1 MEDHNARIAKSLL
14 SLDEEQLKALQR
26 RFTESKPSHA
36 KQYLTLDEFVEA
48 ILELLGEDKVHRLG
62 QDLLIASLA
71 RFFEQIDYDGNGKL
85 EWDEFCTAVIAAG
98 LVASKAEQ
106 NLSAEE
112 GYEEISLITPRKFG
126 GEPVEMFWDAD
137 ISMLLC
143 VAMDFIFA
151 LDSDIV
157 ETWRIQ
163 PIEKS
168 MEHDF
173 CVCACVIAEVVNSAG
188 AFVAVGMSNRKVL
201 LYDVTAFDDG
211 TGEMSSRPH
220 CIGALDV
227 AFVPG
232 CMSFCKDARSLFIGS
247 SEPSRNGA
255 TVCALQL
262 GFVNRK
268 GPDMPAKVTI
278 VDRHPFHLHDHGST
292 LSSTILT
299 PLHRP
304 VITAAT
310 DGNIF
315 TIDPLRRKSFKKMR
329 VHDSVKRLAYVG
341 DGIFASV
348 GYTKR
353 VYFWSVDADPTPV
366 MMLKINSV
374 PMDICVL
381 PRHQIVVVDD
391 RGECFRYGFE
401 TLSGRSSLIE
411 KFHLEGHYDRPR
423 RDGCPAFSA
432 VATIGATLVA
442 VTATN
447 GYMFHLLAPMLIW
460 RKGARGLSCFLF
472 NPLFFEVALAEGN
485 CVLAIS
491 AISGKKEREFKALD
505 GIAANAEIT
514 AMALSNN
521 CRNIIISHENKFTEY
536 IWLSMQPIRECQNVH
551 RRDISALYVMSSE
564 RIVVTG
570 GWDRRIAFFD
580 ERDTTSDLPLKCLR
594 EIRGAHQVD
603 VTAIAISEE
612 LYMLASG
619 SADGEITTWYF
630 EAASVCDE
638 ICGPAGTNRA
648 GAEITA
654 LTFVEPYD
662 LLVSCDASGMI
673 SSWRINMEK
682 GPSNPGHLLATHR
695 LRGEQSITCAG
706 LCSTEKYLY
715 YGCSDGHVGLLDC
728 SFAVTQTRIGRRHR
742 KINPRKRL
750 INRVYKKRRDVSIN
764 VRRELAGEHLDDQ
777 VWEADSGR
785 QQRCLRHLRW
795 WRGHR
800 DAVRQLEVVEDHALH
815 FKDSISCVVITS
827 CRFKIRVWNST
838 GDLVGRLP
846 FTSEDMAQLATGS
859 STWGLPFDESK
870 REEHELEKAENVA
883 AKIAHAKEK
892 RKADEAVSKN
902 GRRSLIQL
910 QMKQFASRVQ
920 RIQGGVALLSGVE
933 KYGDMLRQRALRQ
946 VVEKSTWKFSNSQ
959 EGEHR
964 RLTMRRFEE
973 ELQSSADRNANVINL
988 DSSTRQSRII
998 SERKRITALLEK
1010 ADKQYCSPSKEDP
1023 VSDKF
1028 RHAKHFLPNLFSEMS
1043 RASVRRCKIE
1053 QLGPDHE
1060 LKDAVLARLKR
1071 QQDRDRRMKAR
1082 KAKAARRRKEKLQKL
1097 SSKSRS
1103 ASTSH
1108 VESVGEGVKRGERHR
1123 RRMKPRQSQSLSL
1136 LLPDI
1141 IVES

>member
-1 MEDHNARIAKSLL
+1 
-14 SLDEEQLKALQR
+14 
-26 RFTESKPSHA
+26 
-36 KQYLTLDEFVEA
+36 
-48 ILELLGEDKVHRLG
+48 
-62 QDLLIASLA
+62 
-71 RFFEQIDYDGNGKL
+71 
-85 EWDEFCTAVIAAG
+85 
-98 LVASKAEQ
+98 
-106 NLSAEE
+106 
-112 GYEEISLITPRKFG
+112 
-126 GEPVEMFWDAD
+126 
-137 ISMLLC
+137 
-143 VAMDFIFA
+143 
-151 LDSDIV
+151 
-157 ETWRIQ
+157 
-163 PIEKS
+163 

-173 CVCACVIAEVVNSAG
+173 CVCACVIAEGVNSAG
-188 AFVAVGMSNRKVL
+188 AFVALGMSNRKVL

-262 GFVNRK
+262 GFLSRK
-268 GPDMPAKVTI
+268 GPDMPAKVAI
-278 VDRHPFHLHDHGST
+278 VDRYPFHLHDPGST

-423 RDGCPAFSA
+423 RDGCPALSA

-638 ICGPAGTNRA
+638 ICGPTGTNRA

-662 LLVSCDASGMI
+662 LLLSCFEGS
-673 SSWRINMEK
+673 K
-682 GPSNPGHLLATHR
+682 
-695 LRGEQSITCAG
+695 
-706 LCSTEKYLY
+706 
-715 YGCSDGHVGLLDC
+715 
-728 SFAVTQTRIGRRHR
+728 TRIGRRHR

-777 VWEADSGR
+777 VLEADSGR

-800 DAVRQLEVVEDHALH
+800 DTVRQLEVVEDHALH

-892 RKADEAVSKN
+892 RKADEAASKN
-902 GRRSLIQL
+902 GRRSLIQV

-933 KYGDMLRQRALRQ
+933 KYGDMLRQGALRQ

-973 ELQSSADRNANVINL
+973 ELQCSRVGSF
-988 DSSTRQSRII
+988 QS
-998 SERKRITALLEK
+998 EK
-1010 ADKQYCSPSKEDP
+1010 E
-1023 VSDKF
+1023 
-1028 RHAKHFLPNLFSEMS
+1028 
-1043 RASVRRCKIE
+1043 
-1053 QLGPDHE
+1053 
-1060 LKDAVLARLKR
+1060 
-1071 QQDRDRRMKAR
+1071 
-1082 KAKAARRRKEKLQKL
+1082 
-1097 SSKSRS
+1097 
-1103 ASTSH
+1103 
-1108 VESVGEGVKRGERHR
+1108 
-1123 RRMKPRQSQSLSL
+1123 
-1136 LLPDI
+1136 
-1141 IVES
+1141 